1 MSPSSNA
8 PRGQWFFSVAGV
20 AAVVAAVV
28 GIVSRVHDQA
38 RLRDR
43 TLASAAPIVNVVAPA
58 AGDPQRELV
67 LPGNVEAFTD
77 APIYA
82 RTNGYLKAWY
92 VDIGT
97 PVRKGQKLADIDA
110 PEVDQQLQQARA
122 QEGTAVAN
130 EKLAQMTADR
140 ETRLVDTNAVSRQ
153 EYDNAI
159 SALAARSAETAS
171 ATANVR
177 RLEQLVGF
185 QRIEAPFDG
194 TITAR
199 NTDIGQLVDA
209 GSAGAGH
216 ELFRIAAT
224 GTLRV
229 YVAVPQADSA
239 TTRPGDEVDLTV
251 AERPGRTYRGVVAR
265 TASAIDP
272 VTRTLRVEVD
282 IRNPNGELLPGAY
295 AQVHLRRED
304 PAAAMLV
311 PASALLFRA
320 EGPRVA
326 TVDAG
331 SHVVLAP
338 VTLGR
343 DFGTQ
348 VEVISGLKPTDR
360 VIDSPPDAILE
371 GQAVRIAAPV
381 RNPAAAALAATP
393 PAERH

>member
-8 PRGQWFFSVAGV
+8 PRGQWFFSVAGA
-20 AAVVAAVV
+20 AAVVAAIV

-97 PVRKGQKLADIDA
+97 PVRKGQMLADIDA

-130 EKLAQMTADR
+130 EKLAQTTADR
-140 ETRLVDTNAVSRQ
+140 ETRLVDSNAVSRQ

-159 SALAARSAETAS
+159 SALAARKAETAS

-177 RLEQLVGF
+177 RLEELVGF

-224 GTLRV
+224 GMLRV
-229 YVAVPQADSA
+229 YVAVPQVDSA
-239 TTRPGDEVDLTV
+239 TTRPGDKVDLTV
-251 AERPGRTYRGVVAR
+251 AERPGRKYRGIVAR
-265 TASAIDP
+265 TANAIDP
-272 VTRTLRVEVD
+272 VTGTLRVEVD
-282 IRNPNGELLPGAY
+282 IPNPNGEILPGRLRPGPPPARRSHRCD
-295 AQVHLRRED
+295 ARAGQRPALPSRRASRGDRRRRETTWCS
-304 PAAAMLV
+304 L
-311 PASALLFRA
+311 R
-320 EGPRVA
+320 
-326 TVDAG
+326 
-331 SHVVLAP
+331 
-338 VTLGR
+338 
-343 DFGTQ
+343 
-348 VEVISGLKPTDR
+348 
-360 VIDSPPDAILE
+360 
-371 GQAVRIAAPV
+371 
-381 RNPAAAALAATP
+381 
-393 PAERH
+393 